1 MSEAKQEARVDP
13 GPPVPRP
20 LQVAAAVCGR
30 LLVVAAAVWVVAWL
44 IGAFSVVVVPVAIA
58 LLLAALLAPAVDRLV
73 RWGVPRGV
81 STALVMVSGLAVLAG
96 VLTFVITAFSTGLP
110 DLVDK
115 VVDSIETIR
124 TWLVEGP
131 LQLQQDQID
140 DFLGQLTTMLQ
151 SNQDLITSGAISTAT
166 TVGELLTG
174 LLLALFTLI
183 FFLHD
188 GARIWT
194 YLTGVFSGATRER
207 VRLAGVHGFQSLV
220 GYVRATAL
228 VAIVDAVGIG
238 IGLVV
243 LEVPLAIPLAALV
256 FLGAF
261 VPIVGAVVSGLVA
274 VLVALVANGLVTAL
288 LVLGVV
294 LLVQQLE
301 GHVLQPLLLGRAVR
315 LHPLAVVLAITVGVV
330 QAGIAGALLAVPLVA
345 VLNAGIKSLRR
356 QAENR
361 PAEDEPAPRLSLPKL
376 SRLNPAKARSVLP
389 NVRRRGKPSSSGSG
403 SSGPAGGSGGSGSS
417 EDSGGS
423 DPSGGPA
430 SKDS

>member
-30 LLVVAAAVWVVAWL
+30 LLVVAAAVWVVGWL
-44 IGAFSVVVVPVAIA
+44 VGAFSLVVVPVAIA

-110 DLVDK
+110 DLMDK

-140 DFLGQLTTMLQ
+140 EFLGQLTAVLQ
-151 SNQDLITSGAISTAT
+151 SNQELITSGAISTAT

-188 GARIWT
+188 GSRIWN
-194 YLTGVFSGATRER
+194 YLTGVFSGETRDR
-207 VRLAGVHGFQSLV
+207 VRLAGVHSFQSLV

-238 IGLVV
+238 IGLVI

-345 VLNAGIKSLRR
+345 VLNAGIKSLLR
-356 QAENR
+356 QAEDR
-361 PAEDEPAPRLSLPKL
+361 PTEDEPAPRLSLPKL

-389 NVRRRGKPSSSGSG
+389 SVRRRGKTGGTSAPGSGSGSDSPGGSGNAGGSG
-403 SSGPAGGSGGSGSS
+403 SSG
-417 EDSGGS
+417 GS
-423 DPSGGPA
+423 DG
-430 SKDS
+430 